1 MEENELKALL
11 ALILMVALPIS
22 VQLYFTLKGRSMET
36 V

>member
-11 ALILMVALPIS
+11 ALILMFALPIS
-22 VQLYFTLKGRSMET
+22 VQLYFTLKGRPMEA